1 MPNLRMVSLGYCFFC
16 NGDEWLVDLFFCGDV
31 VSNAGGE
38 HDGPFEPHEIPEEMK
53 KIIEYFF
60 V

>member
-1 MPNLRMVSLGYCFFC
+1 MVG
-16 NGDEWLVDLFFCGDV
+16 WLVCGDV

-38 HDGPFEPHEIPEEMK
+38 HDGPFEPHEIPEEMR

>member
-1 MPNLRMVSLGYCFFC
+1 MPNLRMFSLGYCFFVMEM
-16 NGDEWLVDLFFCGDV
+16 NGWFVCGDV

-38 HDGPFEPHEIPEEMK
+38 HDGPFEPHEIPEEMR